1 MSAITICDH
10 HFTRIINEQ
19 NHRPDTMGTTS
30 SKRNDNDAKS
40 FADRVRA
47 GVEDELYKRAMMQ
60 REINMA
66 LNVAKARDSLQIFGS
81 AWLALVGG
89 VGAATMA
96 GRKVPGIV
104 GLPVAV
110 GAIVLGN
117 MADLAYGNK
126 LQRVCREAEYILD
139 NEKERFVPFAQ
150 APFAKFYTA
159 EQKAAMYDK
168 ATPVGDLWPSR
179 MISRPT
185 K

>member
-1 MSAITICDH
+1 MGSSTSKPPQEN
-10 HFTRIINEQ
+10 NE
-19 NHRPDTMGTTS
+19 P
-30 SKRNDNDAKS
+30 S
-40 FADRVRA
+40 FAERVKSA
-47 GVEDELYKRAMMQ
+47 VQDELSKRAMIQ

-66 LNVAKARDSLQIFGS
+66 LNVAKARDNLQIFGS
-81 AWLALVGG
+81 LWLTLVGG
-89 VGAATMA
+89 VGASTMA
-96 GRKVPGIV
+96 GRKVPGV
-104 GLPVAV
+104 FGLPIAA

-139 NEKERFVPFAQ
+139 HEKERFVPFAQ
-150 APFAKFYTA
+150 APFAKFYTV

-168 ATPVGDLWPSR
+168 ATPVGELWPSR